1 MMNNKLTGLTLVLT
15 GLVLLMLSITLQS
28 QTSIWVVLLGAS
40 IVLNISGASLL
51 FKFLKESVKTT
62 N

>member
-1 MMNNKLTGLTLVLT
+1 MNNKLTGLTLVLT

>member
-1 MMNNKLTGLTLVLT
+1 MNNNKLTGVTLVLT
-15 GLVLLMLSITLQS
+15 GLILLMLSITLQS
-28 QTSIWVVLLGAS
+28 QTSFWGVLLAAS

-51 FKFLKESVKTT
+51 FKFIRDSAKTT